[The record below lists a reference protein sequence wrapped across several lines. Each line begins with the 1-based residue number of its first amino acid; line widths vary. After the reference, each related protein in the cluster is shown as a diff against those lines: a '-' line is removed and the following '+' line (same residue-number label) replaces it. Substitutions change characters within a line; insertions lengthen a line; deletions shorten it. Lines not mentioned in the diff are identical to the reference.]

1 MKTTAVLQI
10 AMIAL
15 ATACTACTTEDATT
29 DSSEGQLTVQASL
42 GDTGEEVGTRSIT
55 TAFSSST
62 IGVFV
67 AGDGYAPTMFSTC
80 VVTDGVAASPSP
92 AISLNATATVYGFYP
107 AYTTVGGSTLVTLA
121 SPTSASIIPVTVLA
135 SDDFSSTNQID
146 YMYAVAGASVS
157 KAVSN
162 VTLTFHHALSM
173 LTIMV
178 KTESY
183 GGTGNLTNIE
193 LRTADGATYGYF
205 QTGTTAAGS
214 GMAVSGGT
222 ITGLSSSTTT
232 SLSYAGSV
240 NLTTASTIVATL
252 LVAPQTIPTDTKVYL
267 TIDGQPY
274 SVALPRVQATAWAKG
289 TNYTYPLKVTG
300 GTLSVD
306 GTVTISNWTPN
317 TAEAETT
324 VN

>member
-1 MKTTAVLQI
+1 MKKTVVLQV
-10 AMIAL
+10 AL
-15 ATACTACTTEDATT
+15 IVLACVACTTEEAST
-29 DSSEGQLTVQASL
+29 DRTLGQLTVQASL
-42 GDTGEEVGTRSIT
+42 SDSSNSVGTRSIT
-55 TAFSSST
+55 TAFSAST

-67 AGDGYAPTMFSTC
+67 AGDGYAPTTFSTC
-80 VVTDGVAASPSP
+80 VVTNGAAASPDP
-92 AISLNATATVYGFYP
+92 AISLNATASVYGFYP

-121 SPTSASIIPVTVLA
+121 SPTSASIIPVSVLA
-135 SDDFSSTNQID
+135 SDDFSSTSQID
-146 YMYAVAGASVS
+146 YMYATSDDAVS
-157 KAVSN
+157 KAEPGV
-162 VTLTFHHALSM
+162 VLTFHHALSM
-173 LTIMV
+173 LTIKV
-178 KTESY
+178 KTENY
-183 GGTGNLTNIE
+183 GGTGNLTDIE

-205 QTGTTAAGS
+205 QTGTTAAGF

-267 TIDGQPY
+267 TIDGQTY
-274 SVALPRVQATAWAKG
+274 SVALPRVQATVWAKG

-306 GTVTISNWTPN
+306 GTVTISDWTPN